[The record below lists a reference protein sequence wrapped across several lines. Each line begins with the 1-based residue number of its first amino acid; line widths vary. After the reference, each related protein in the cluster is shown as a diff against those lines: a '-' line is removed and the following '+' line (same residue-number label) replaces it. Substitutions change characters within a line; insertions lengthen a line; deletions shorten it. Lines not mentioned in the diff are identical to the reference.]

1 MNNLYQQ
8 RYRANNDL
16 ENLNQN
22 ESNNFNQGT
31 SNFDNYFN
39 EEEEE
44 LIETDP
50 DESQHH
56 EVDDEMEAPMK
67 K

>member
-8 RYRANNDL
+8 RYRPNNDL
-16 ENLNQN
+16 ENETN
-22 ESNNFNQGT
+22 NNFNQPANDFNT
-31 SNFDNYFN
+31 YFN

-56 EVDDEMEAPMK
+56 EVDDEMEAPI
-67 K
+67 